1 MFYLLIGEIALA
13 VILTVLAIA
22 ILAILIARWT
32 RRRHNEARVC
42 RYASEQSAGLLDHED
57 GISRGRHKR
66 GRGSRCSFSS
76 DSGPT
81 GVSVGGKSVSHHS
94 LGPTGV
100 SVGGKSVSHH
110 SLGLCRSNPAVC
122 QEPQTICQGTP
133 SKTRSAKS
141 LSEPL
146 TGNAGEI
153 SGTIG
158 PIMQFSA
165 PIPGATGPIKLSQK
179 TFLQTPGPIV
189 QCMDSS
195 AVIPVDI
202 CCQPPS
208 MKPSCFQQLS
218 LKPSCCQPCNPCNQ
232 CGACQQALMPS
243 YQPESTVPIL
253 LTQRTGTKRGP
264 PIILKKQSD
273 CKGQMIR
280 HGGSVSFQDPC
291 GNPLKCCK
299 AWRRCQCEH
308 CSPKRREQPIWCEE
322 AAPSTPPQQQ
332 QQQQQQHPP
341 RRQDSQ
347 VRFDQRSESELG
359 TQPICYEEPFL
370 FRRLESLIR
379 KNQDGIVIKQNEG
392 GFLIQKA
399 GEPHRETQREP
410 HREAQREPHREAHRE
425 SQREPPPERRQSG
438 KRSSKKSSQPQETDS
453 DSSAPQNA
461 EADSPA
467 PAEQAPSEENL
478 SEGDGKKRKKEKK
491 KKKKKDG

>member
-1 MFYLLIGEIALA
+1 MADLEIALA

-76 DSGPT
+76 DS
-81 GVSVGGKSVSHHS
+81 
-94 LGPTGV
+94 
-100 SVGGKSVSHH
+100 
-110 SLGLCRSNPAVC
+110 A
-122 QEPQTICQGTP
+122 
-133 SKTRSAKS
+133 
-141 LSEPL
+141 
-146 TGNAGEI
+146 
-153 SGTIG
+153 GTIG